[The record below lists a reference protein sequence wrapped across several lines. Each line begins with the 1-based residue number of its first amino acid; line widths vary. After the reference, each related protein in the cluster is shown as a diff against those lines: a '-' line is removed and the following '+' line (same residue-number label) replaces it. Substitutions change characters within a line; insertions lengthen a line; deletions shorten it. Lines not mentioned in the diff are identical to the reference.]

1 MPNQDGFVGQVVL
14 VTGAAGG
21 IGLAVAEAFAEAGA
35 NVVAAEHLHTKSGTE
50 TSLKA
55 AAAARIFRVRLDV
68 TNAADVKRVVQD
80 AIDRFGRLDVLVN
93 VAGVTCRGSAESIT
107 EQDWDRVLGINAK
120 GTFFCCQAVMGQ
132 MKKQKYGRIINV
144 GSVMSKNGGFARPW
158 ICPDEQLAS
167 GNVAY
172 GVSKAAVHAMT
183 SYLAKELAPFG
194 ITVNTVAPG
203 PTAAGMF
210 TKFPE
215 EIKAMIPLGRM
226 GKVSDIANAI
236 LFMAAPASE
245 FITGES
251 LDVNGGIFCD

>member
-1 MPNQDGFVGQVVL
+1 MPMESNFIGQVAL

-35 NVVAAEHLHTKSGTE
+35 NVVATEHKHTKTGAE
-50 TSLKA
+50 TLLKPE
-55 AAAARIFRVRLDV
+55 AAARIYRARLDV
-68 TNAADVKRVVQD
+68 TNGADVKRVVQETVN
-80 AIDRFGRLDVLVN
+80 RFGRLDVLVN

-107 EQDWDRVLGINAK
+107 EQEWDRVLGINAK
-120 GTFFCCQAVMGQ
+120 GTFLCCQAVMGQ

-194 ITVNTVAPG
+194 ITVNTIAPG

-226 GKVSDIANAI
+226 GKATDVANAI
-236 LFMAAPASE
+236 LFLAAPASE